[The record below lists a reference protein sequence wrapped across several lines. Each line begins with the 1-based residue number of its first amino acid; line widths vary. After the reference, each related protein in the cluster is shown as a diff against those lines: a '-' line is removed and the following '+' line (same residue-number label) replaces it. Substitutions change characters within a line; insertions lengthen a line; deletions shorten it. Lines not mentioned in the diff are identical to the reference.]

1 MLARKIENEIKNI
14 NRFEHQWKIK
24 TNTNKFT
31 ILPLA
36 IIKTEPV
43 TINNN
48 IIPYSNTAKILGL
61 TLTKNGYRKHI
72 KEIKNK
78 ASIALSTLRRFRNIN
93 PKIKVHLIKSFVLP
107 IFTYPAYSLNSISN
121 TDILTL
127 QRVQNKALR
136 FATRDENNTYTTE
149 QLHIITNTQP
159 INIILHNRG

>member
-78 ASIALSTLRRFRNIN
+78 ASIALSTLRRFR
-93 PKIKVHLIKSFVLP
+93 K
-107 IFTYPAYSLNSISN
+107 
-121 TDILTL
+121 
-127 QRVQNKALR
+127 
-136 FATRDENNTYTTE
+136 
-149 QLHIITNTQP
+149 
-159 INIILHNRG
+159 